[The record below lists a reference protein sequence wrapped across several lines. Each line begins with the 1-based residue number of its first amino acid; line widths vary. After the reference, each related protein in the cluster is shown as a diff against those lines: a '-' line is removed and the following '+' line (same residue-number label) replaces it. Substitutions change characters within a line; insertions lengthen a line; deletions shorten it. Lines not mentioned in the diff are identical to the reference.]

1 MSASFLL
8 AKQREGKDPS
18 KAAVGDEG
26 VSPATIL
33 WDPPPPSP
41 AFLPSATM
49 SSGHEA
55 MSKAD
60 RLTLNESEQPSS
72 TNAGATSSTPR
83 ALGVVLAAV
92 VLAAALISSALRE
105 PSAPPLPRSPHSR
118 SPRRCRHRACAC
130 APAPQST
137 SDRRCSAS
145 DSRFLDDGE
154 RVCDEQIPPAARLPL
169 PNHLI

>member
-1 MSASFLL
+1 MSASVLL
-8 AKQREGKDPS
+8 AKQKEGKDLS
-18 KAAVGDEG
+18 EAAVGDEG

-60 RLTLNESEQPSS
+60 RLTLNESEQTSS
-72 TNAGATSSTPR
+72 RNAGATSSMPR

-92 VLAAALISSALRE
+92 VLAAIGRRARG
-105 PSAPPLPRSPHSR
+105 APAAACLWRGVSCRGSHRDSGSR
-118 SPRRCRHRACAC
+118 CGRRRARRCIGR
-130 APAPQST
+130 S
-137 SDRRCSAS
+137 
-145 DSRFLDDGE
+145 
-154 RVCDEQIPPAARLPL
+154 
-169 PNHLI
+169 